1 MSLKLL
7 EKEEIELQLGDVIK
21 ITNPK
26 NEKIDNQTFIIDYID
41 PSKMLLINTETL
53 ENIKLKISDEKIIGD
68 GTITK
73 IAILSRSDEKGYAR
87 QNGLVFGKWI
97 DIHFGGEYPAI
108 ITGEIT
114 NLENDMIE
122 VKTIDNDIL
131 YINFD
136 YKGIPEDLP
145 ISMIE
150 IREKPQKT
158 ISEKEFDLDLE
169 QGIDVEREPSEQR
182 EIEDNME
189 QREQRELM
197 ATEKIEINVP
207 IKNIKDQMR
216 EFILKANQIKFGDE
230 ELGPIVQYV
239 DVKSKA
245 QRYSIDTQVSEM
257 LDDMLSTIPNSQ
269 RTKRVLD
276 NIHTMIERFKQL
288 RQQFSIFDEYGN
300 VDSILTN
307 EASYKPLWGYFNSFH
322 INLYWLLPIV
332 KNIKKLYNL
341 NEVEEELENS
351 DVVNIEI
358 DVDIENMIQIINNY
372 RSNNLPNEQNKYVYL
387 NSEMNPYLTPFQ
399 MINDENNKGILTEAN
414 VETNINV
421 IIDNLEDMYSSI
433 FSKNNLKTRRFIIQK
448 YNTGLTKLDTKE
460 STGSKMITTRVKLT
474 NPDTMSIK
482 SFITLPEPTI
492 RFSKINLPGTSLLD
506 KATLNT
512 IFLNYW
518 QLFNKKTHVN
528 NVFVDSLEDEIEYN
542 ENNFVN
548 NIKNYILNISEEE
561 KRGFTNFEIYSK
573 FIQTIVPKT
582 KILFNLMKKY
592 IVGKLSIV
600 DVVSYLEPFLIYTDT
615 LTYMQYVDIIH
626 FIDTEISK
634 FNKNFVERSRLF
646 NTLKKFKSQ
655 PIIFTNAY
663 SIISILQQPNNK
675 AEGNMV
681 QNISE
686 EVFTSYDIN
695 VDKKMESMFTN
706 SELLRK
712 ITIKD
717 ANKLYTSAMSLQSI
731 PLMFPSEFTNLFD
744 NEKNELTNQI
754 KSERVNTNDTCKNMI
769 IAKFYSSIDE
779 LQNDNDKVIYFDK
792 KYDTTNYGLLDQYEN
807 ELVKMSPENFISFLT
822 GELKKKLNL
831 SDFDAQYL
839 TETLLDGYKKVIN
852 GQYAILY
859 KPISSNTSNENQN
872 QNDYYI
878 RKENKWILDD
888 KAPKD
893 VNTDDSSVLCNLQE
907 KCVNVVSQK
916 DDDKCEP
923 VTLDKLDM
931 HNKLLKDIIEEFD
944 DKYKISREELE
955 RNIKE
960 RFEYSLSIIGTITM
974 INNKQ
979 MLKYNNQKYKLGIH
993 TEEENDDKT
1002 SQIVSPYTKLLNLI
1016 IGQSDF
1022 IKKQND
1028 IIRFA
1033 NSYTRP
1039 AVIHGF
1045 GPLNTKESEYWLYCI
1060 KSNVPLLPIFKFNL
1074 ASAYVVNP
1082 NNYNEYLELLI
1093 SKIGKLSDDGD
1104 WWTDEHSG
1112 WPIKKIDDDF
1122 EEGYENG
1129 FKVTTRSIME
1139 EDAGNLISLL
1149 TSSNDNKKIIKYDTL
1164 ESKIIS
1170 NIVNALSVAMGIN
1183 IENQKEFIV
1192 NGVLESLKT
1201 TLESEEDYKSKVKEM
1216 AQKNKKIMSYRD
1228 FFNTA
1233 ILYYTFGMFLIA
1245 IQTSIP
1251 SVKTRKTHPGC
1262 IRSFNGYPFEGVGD
1276 LTSLTYLTCIVY
1288 DIRESGEP
1296 WNVLKGKKQEVIMNR
1311 IKISIDDVLLN
1322 NNDVKRKIDEK
1333 TTYLLLNPA
1342 DDIPEEYNILN
1353 WKEFLPPLMPFK
1365 IKHLSNISE
1374 EFKRG
1379 LMNDMRSGSENQR
1392 NKLLIIESKIIFFSL
1407 AIQEKIK
1414 QVVENKSVLLNKAN
1428 NEPYLENA
1436 CCQTNVYET
1445 TIEYF
1450 MKEDPNIVQY
1460 NNIVNKLTDILEDVT
1475 SFSKSGLF
1483 YSDINT
1489 KNKYPAISNQFDEK
1503 TIYLA
1508 FIYFCK
1514 FKSLIPIPE
1523 YLIPL
1528 CTDKPGELLI
1538 NYNSGIDEVI
1548 VKMKQDGRNYNL
1560 ETFLRLIQ
1568 LIGRHNIINIHL
1580 NRHIVSPITKLS
1592 GLLED
1597 STHDK
1602 SDPYMGVDG
1611 SLKDL
1616 ISNVIDTF
1624 DLASSE
1630 TSEEVKKLNN
1640 FLIETIKEMKNDI
1653 IQFIDKNKG
1662 TTITKESF
1670 KKCMSSIQQLS
1681 NWTRDKSTSN
1691 NNNHKNNNKNNDKN
1705 ISNDKMY
1712 NIINF
1717 YKTFIRNFVN
1727 VFPNIILNEVDYKNT
1742 IIPNYLGLSKHH
1754 SKKIKDF
1761 ISDYYKKLQLFYGI
1775 PEINNVLR
1783 TIQSFAKD
1791 IVLFSDNTPSFTSI
1805 KYKEK
1810 ELIPVFEERTSR
1822 FLFEYYLLKIFT
1834 CYIDLSKK
1842 ESMIVKEIQKETID
1856 TELLTTEFLEDRDN
1870 KVDFMVSKPV
1880 NETQLLY
1887 GNKKGLMQLTANLL
1901 VTFVEIMESEKNTID
1916 VSYEIILD
1924 RVFKLRE
1931 REKNMITDRLENL
1944 TNEDKNVDTILKIN
1958 KLGIWSKGLQKGLTQ
1973 YVKETYDDERE
1984 FRDEMDNIEK
1994 KLRSSNKNVTNENID
2009 QYIDDY
2015 IEERDT
2021 EMEIENEEYNM
2032 NGYIDDYNDG
2042 NFEGDEVE
2050 NFDEFDS

>member
-1 MSLKLL
+1 MSSKLL
-7 EKEEIELQLGDVIK
+7 ENKDKEEKIDEKEEIELQLGDIIQ

-26 NEKIDNQTFIIDYID
+26 NEKLDNQTFIIDYID
-41 PSKMLLINTETL
+41 PSKILLINAETL

-150 IREKPQKT
+150 IREKPQKS
-158 ISEKEFDLDLE
+158 ISEKDLDLE
-169 QGIDVEREPSEQR
+169 KRENR
-182 EIEDNME
+182 EEE
-189 QREQRELM
+189 VKGEERELM
-197 ATEKIEINVP
+197 PTEKIEISVP

-216 EFILKANQIKFGDE
+216 EFILKANQIQFGDE
-230 ELGPIVQYV
+230 VLGPIVQYV
-239 DVKSKA
+239 DVKNKA
-245 QRYSIDTQVSEM
+245 QRYSIDTQVAEM

-269 RTKRVLD
+269 RTKRVLN

-288 RQQFSIFDEYGN
+288 REQFSIFDEYGN

-307 EASYKPLWGYFNSFH
+307 EASYKPLWAYFKSFH

-351 DVVNIEI
+351 DVVNLEI
-358 DVDIENMIQIINNY
+358 DVDIKNMIQIINNY
-372 RSNNLPNEQNKYVYL
+372 RYNNLPNEQNKYVYL

-421 IIDNLEDMYSSI
+421 IIDNLEDMYSSV

-518 QLFNKKTHVN
+518 ELFNKKTHVN
-528 NVFVDSLEDEIEYN
+528 NVFVDSLKDEIEYN

-548 NIKNYILNISEEE
+548 NIKNYVLNLSEED
-561 KRGFTNFEIYSK
+561 KRGLTNLEIYSK

-646 NTLKKFKSQ
+646 NTLKKFKNQ
-655 PIIFTNAY
+655 PLIFTNAY

-675 AEGNMV
+675 VENSNV
-681 QNISE
+681 PE

-695 VDKKMESMFTN
+695 VDKKMENIFTN

-717 ANKLYTSAMSLQSI
+717 ASKLYTAAMSLQSI

-744 NEKNELTNQI
+744 DEKNELTNQI
-754 KSERVNTNDTCKNMI
+754 KKENENPDETCKNMI

-831 SDFDAQYL
+831 SDIDAQYL

-859 KPISSNTSNENQN
+859 KPIASNTSNENLN

-888 KAPKD
+888 KAPKN

-907 KCVNVVSQK
+907 KCVNIASQK
-916 DDDKCEP
+916 NDDKCET
-923 VTLDKLDM
+923 VGLDKLEI
-931 HNKLLKDIIEEFD
+931 HNKLLKDILGEFD
-944 DKYKISREELE
+944 EKYKVSKEELE

-960 RFEYSLSIIGTITM
+960 RFEYFLSIIGTITV

-993 TEEENDDKT
+993 TEEENEDKMT
-1002 SQIVSPYTKLLNLI
+1002 QIVSPYTKLLNLI

-1028 IIRFA
+1028 IIRFVNA
-1033 NSYTRP
+1033 YTRP

-1060 KSNVPLLPIFKFNL
+1060 KTNVPLLPIFKFNL

-1082 NNYNEYLELLI
+1082 SNYNEYLDLLI

-1139 EDAGNLISLL
+1139 EDAGNLIALMSLE
-1149 TSSNDNKKIIKYDTL
+1149 NNKKIIKYDTL
-1164 ESKIIS
+1164 ESKTIS

-1201 TLESEEDYKSKVKEM
+1201 TLESEEDYKNKVKEM

-1262 IRSFNGYPFEGVGD
+1262 IRSFNGYPFEGAGN

-1311 IKISIDDVLLN
+1311 IKMSIDDVLLN
-1322 NNDVKRKIDEK
+1322 NNDVKRKIDDK
-1333 TTYLLLNPA
+1333 TAYLLLNPA

-1353 WKEFLPPLMPFK
+1353 WKQFLPPLTPFK

-1379 LMNDMRSGSENQR
+1379 LMNDLRSGSENQR
-1392 NKLLIIESKIIFFSL
+1392 NKLLIIDSKIIQFSL

-1414 QVVENKSVLLNKAN
+1414 EVVEKKSLLLNKGN

-1436 CCQTNVYET
+1436 CCQTSVYET

-1450 MKEDPNIVQY
+1450 MKEDPNIAQY
-1460 NNIVNKLTDILEDVT
+1460 NNIVNKLVDILEDVT

-1489 KNKYPAISNQFDEK
+1489 KNKYPSVSNQFDEK

-1528 CTDKPGELLI
+1528 CTDKPGEMLI
-1538 NYNSGIDEVI
+1538 NYNSGIDEII

-1568 LIGRHNIINIHL
+1568 LIGRQNIVNIYL
-1580 NRHIVSPITKLS
+1580 NKHIVSPMTKLS

-1597 STHDK
+1597 SAHDK
-1602 SDPYMGVDG
+1602 SDTYTGLDG
-1611 SLKDL
+1611 SFKKLMSD
-1616 ISNVIDTF
+1616 VIDTF

-1630 TSEEVKKLNN
+1630 TSEQVKKLNN
-1640 FLIETIKEMKNDI
+1640 FLIESVGEMKNNI

-1662 TTITKESF
+1662 PTITKEAF
-1670 KKCMSSIQQLS
+1670 KKCMNSIQQLS
-1681 NWTRDKSTSN
+1681 NWTRDKTSRSN
-1691 NNNHKNNNKNNDKN
+1691 NDKNNDKN

-1712 NIINF
+1712 NIVNF

-1775 PEINNVLR
+1775 PEINNLLR
-1783 TIQSFAKD
+1783 SIQSFAED
-1791 IVLFSDNTPSFTSI
+1791 IILFSDNTPSFTSI

-1834 CYIDLSKK
+1834 SYIDLSKK
-1842 ESMIVKEIQKETID
+1842 ESMVVKEIQKETVD
-1856 TELLTTEFLEDRDN
+1856 TELFTTEFLEDRDT
-1870 KVDFMVSKPV
+1870 KVDFMVSTKV

-1901 VTFVEIMESEKNTID
+1901 VTFVEIMESEKNTVD

-1958 KLGIWSKGLQKGLTQ
+1958 KLGIWSKGLQK
-1973 YVKETYDDERE
+1973 
-1984 FRDEMDNIEK
+1984 
-1994 KLRSSNKNVTNENID
+1994 
-2009 QYIDDY
+2009 
-2015 IEERDT
+2015 
-2021 EMEIENEEYNM
+2021 
-2032 NGYIDDYNDG
+2032 
-2042 NFEGDEVE
+2042 
-2050 NFDEFDS
+2050 

>member
-1 MSLKLL
+1 MSSKIL
-7 EKEEIELQLGDVIK
+7 ENEEEKEREEEIELQLGDVIQ

-26 NEKIDNQTFIIDYID
+26 NEKLDNQTFIIDYID
-41 PSKMLLINTETL
+41 STKMLLINTDTL
-53 ENIKLKISDEKIIGD
+53 ENIKLKISDEKIVGD

-97 DIHFGGEYPAI
+97 DIHFGGEYPSI

-122 VKTIDNDIL
+122 VKTIDDDIL
-131 YINFD
+131 YINFE

-150 IREKPQKT
+150 IREKPQKP
-158 ISEKEFDLDLE
+158 ISEKNLDLE
-169 QGIDVEREPSEQR
+169 E
-182 EIEDNME
+182 
-189 QREQRELM
+189 ELM
-197 ATEKIEINVP
+197 TTEKIEISVP
-207 IKNIKDQMR
+207 VKNIKDQMR

-230 ELGPIVQYV
+230 QLGPIVQYV
-239 DVKSKA
+239 DVKSKS
-245 QRYSIDTQVSEM
+245 QRYSIETQVNEM

-269 RTKRVLD
+269 RTKRVLN

-288 RQQFSIFDEYGN
+288 REQFSIFDEYGN
-300 VDSILTN
+300 VESILKN
-307 EASYKPLWGYFNSFH
+307 ESTYKPLYSYFKSFH

-332 KNIKKLYNL
+332 KNIKKLYDI
-341 NEVEEELENS
+341 NEVDEDLENS
-351 DVVNIEI
+351 DIINIEI
-358 DVDIENMIQIINNY
+358 ESDLKNMIHIINNY
-372 RSNNLPNEQNKYVYL
+372 HSINLPNEQNRYVYL
-387 NSEMNPYLTPFQ
+387 NSEMNPYFTPFQ
-399 MINDENNKGILTEAN
+399 LINDENNKGIVTEAN
-414 VETNINV
+414 VEANINV
-421 IIDNLEDMYSSI
+421 IIDNLEDMYSSV
-433 FSKNNLKTRRFIIQK
+433 FSNNNVKTRRFIIQK

-460 STGSKMITTRVKLT
+460 MTGTKLLTTRVKLT

-482 SFITLPEPTI
+482 SFLILPEPTI

-506 KATLNT
+506 KANLNT

-518 QLFNKKTHVN
+518 QLLNKKTHVN
-528 NVFVDSLEDEIEYN
+528 NVFIDNLNNEIEYN

-548 NIKNYILNISEEE
+548 NIKNYILNLSEDD
-561 KRGFTNFEIYSK
+561 KKGLTTFEIYSK
-573 FIQTIVPKT
+573 FIQKIIPKT

-615 LTYMQYVDIIH
+615 LTYMQYVDIVQ
-626 FIDTEISK
+626 FIDSEISK

-646 NTLKKFKSQ
+646 NMLKKYKSQ

-663 SIISILQQPNNK
+663 SIISMIDSNK
-675 AEGNMV
+675 VQTSEQKN

-686 EVFTSYDIN
+686 DVFNGYDIN
-695 VDKKMESMFTN
+695 IDKKTENIFTN

-712 ITIKD
+712 ITMKD
-717 ANKLYTSAMSLQSI
+717 SNKLYTSAMSLQSI

-744 NEKNELTNQI
+744 NEKNELKRENE
-754 KSERVNTNDTCKNMI
+754 SEIDTCKNMV

-779 LQNDNDKVIYFDK
+779 LQNDNDKTIYFDK
-792 KYDTTNYGLLDQYEN
+792 KYDTTNYGLLDKYEN

-822 GELKKKLNL
+822 SELKKKLNL
-831 SDFDAQYL
+831 TDIDAEYL
-839 TETLLDGYKKVIN
+839 SETLLNGYKKVMN

-859 KPISSNTSNENQN
+859 KPASFNTSNEN

-878 RKENKWILDD
+878 RKENKWVLDNQV
-888 KAPKD
+888 PKD

-907 KCVNVVSQK
+907 KCVNIVTENN
-916 DDDKCEP
+916 DDKCEP
-923 VTLDKLDM
+923 IALDKLDI
-931 HNKLLKDIIEEFD
+931 HNKLLKDIIGEFD
-944 DKYKISREELE
+944 EKYKVSKEEQE

-960 RFEYSLSIIGTITM
+960 QFDYFLSIIGTLTM
-974 INNKQ
+974 IEKKQ
-979 MLKYNNQKYKLGIH
+979 MLKYNNEKYKLSVH
-993 TEEENDDKT
+993 TEEEDKDK
-1002 SQIVSPYTKLLNLI
+1002 SNQIVSPYAKLLNLI
-1016 IGQSDF
+1016 VGQSDF

-1028 IIRFA
+1028 IIRFTNA
-1033 NSYTRP
+1033 YTRP
-1039 AVIHGF
+1039 AIIHGF
-1045 GPLNTKESEYWLYCI
+1045 GPLNVKESEYWLYCI
-1060 KSNVPLLPIFKFNL
+1060 KTNVPLLPIFKYNL
-1074 ASAYVVNP
+1074 ASAYTTNP
-1082 NNYNEYLELLI
+1082 NNYNEYLDLLI

-1122 EEGYENG
+1122 DEGYENG

-1139 EDAGNLISLL
+1139 EDAGNLISSLNNN
-1149 TSSNDNKKIIKYDTL
+1149 TKIIKYDTL
-1164 ESKIIS
+1164 ESRIIS
-1170 NIVNALSVAMGIN
+1170 NIVNALSIAMGIN
-1183 IENQKEFIV
+1183 IEIQKEFIV

-1201 TLESEEDYKSKVKEM
+1201 TLESEEDYKIKVKEM

-1245 IQTSIP
+1245 IQTAIP
-1251 SVKTRKTHPGC
+1251 SIKTRKTHPGC
-1262 IRSFNGYPFEGVGD
+1262 VRSFQGYPFEGTGD

-1311 IKISIDDVLLN
+1311 IKSSIDDVLLN
-1322 NNDVKRKIDEK
+1322 SNDVKRKLEEK
-1333 TTYLLLNPA
+1333 TAYLLLNPA
-1342 DDIPEEYNILN
+1342 DEIPEEHNILN
-1353 WKEFLPPLMPFK
+1353 WRHFLPPLMPFK
-1365 IKHLSNISE
+1365 IKHLNNITN
-1374 EFKRG
+1374 EFKSG
-1379 LMNDMRSGSENQR
+1379 LMNDLRSGSENQR
-1392 NKLLIIESKIIFFSL
+1392 NKLLIIDSKIIQFSL
-1407 AIQEKIK
+1407 AIQEKI
-1414 QVVENKSVLLNKAN
+1414 QDVVKKKNLLLNKAN
-1428 NEPYLENA
+1428 NEPYLENS
-1436 CCQTNVYET
+1436 CCETNKYEP

-1450 MKEDPNIVQY
+1450 MKQDNSISEY
-1460 NNIVNKLTDILEDVT
+1460 NNIVHKLSNILEDVT

-1489 KNKYPAISNQFDEK
+1489 KNKYPSINNQFDEK

-1523 YLIPL
+1523 YLLPL
-1528 CTDKPGELLI
+1528 CTDKPGDMLI
-1538 NYNSGIDEVI
+1538 NFNSSIDEII

-1568 LIGRHNIINIHL
+1568 LIGRKNIVNIHL
-1580 NRHIVSPITKLS
+1580 NTHIVSPITKLS

-1597 STHDK
+1597 SSSVHNKKDEVIE
-1602 SDPYMGVDG
+1602 D
-1611 SLKDL
+1611 SLKKL
-1616 ISNVIDTF
+1616 ISDVIDTF

-1630 TSEEVKKLNN
+1630 TSEEVKKLNV
-1640 FLIETIKEMKNDI
+1640 FLSESIEEMKNDI

-1662 TTITKESF
+1662 STVTKHSF
-1670 KKCMSSIQQLS
+1670 KKCVNSINQLS
-1681 NWTRDKSTSN
+1681 NWTRDKSIRN
-1691 NNNHKNNNKNNDKN
+1691 NNNENT
-1705 ISNDKMY
+1705 ITNDKMY

-1717 YKTFIRNFVN
+1717 YKTFIHNFVN

-1742 IIPNYLGLSKHH
+1742 VIPNYLGLSKHH

-1783 TIQSFAKD
+1783 TIQSFARD

-1810 ELIPVFEERTSR
+1810 ELIPIFQERTSR
-1822 FLFEYYLLKIFT
+1822 FIFEYYLLKIFT
-1834 CYIDLSKK
+1834 CYIDLSKR
-1842 ESMIVKEIQKETID
+1842 ENMLVTEIQKETID
-1856 TELLTTEFLEDRDN
+1856 TELFTTEFLEDRDN
-1870 KVDFMVSKPV
+1870 KVDFMVSNPV
-1880 NETQLLY
+1880 SETHVLY

-1901 VTFVEIMESEKNTID
+1901 ITFVEIMESEKNTVD

-1931 REKNMITDRLENL
+1931 REKNMITDRLEDL
-1944 TNEDKNVDTILKIN
+1944 TNEGKNIDTILKIN

-1984 FRDEMDNIEK
+1984 FRDEMDNIER
-1994 KLRSSNKNVTNENID
+1994 KLRNSNKNVTNENID

-2015 IEERDT
+2015 IEERDI

-2050 NFDEFDS
+2050 NFEEFDS